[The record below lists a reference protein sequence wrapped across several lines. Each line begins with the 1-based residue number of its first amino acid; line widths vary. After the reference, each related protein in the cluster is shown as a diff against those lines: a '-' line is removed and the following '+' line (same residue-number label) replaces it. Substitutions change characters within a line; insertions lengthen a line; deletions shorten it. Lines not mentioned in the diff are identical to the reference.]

1 VGVFAPYLPLKRL
14 GNNFPTYTIRNA
26 TGNYQEIIEH
36 SRRNDSMELLNFL
49 NQVPIPVLI
58 LVIAVLVVITAVV
71 VYQYAKAKG
80 LEGIRK
86 EVYELFLHAE
96 HIYKES
102 GQGEQKL
109 KWVVQQARG
118 LLPKWL
124 QVIMS
129 EEVLLKII
137 DWWFKEVKDLLDD
150 GKVNGSQN

>member
-1 VGVFAPYLPLKRL
+1 
-14 GNNFPTYTIRNA
+14 
-26 TGNYQEIIEH
+26 
-36 SRRNDSMELLNFL
+36 MELLNFL

-124 QVIMS
+124 QIFVTEEAMMKVID
-129 EEVLLKII
+129 K
-137 DWWFKEVKDLLDD
+137 WFEGVKDLLDD
-150 GKVNGSQN
+150 GRVNGSQK

>member
-1 VGVFAPYLPLKRL
+1 
-14 GNNFPTYTIRNA
+14 
-26 TGNYQEIIEH
+26 
-36 SRRNDSMELLNFL
+36 MELLNYL
-49 NQVPIPVLI
+49 SQVPIPVLI
-58 LVIAVLVVITAVV
+58 LVIAVLVIVTAVV

-124 QVIMS
+124 QVIVSNEMLVKVI
-129 EEVLLKII
+129 EE
-137 DWWFKEVKDLLDD
+137 WFTAVKDLLDD
-150 GKVNGSQN
+150 GKINGSQKKAK